1 MVLAAWGGNI
11 VFLRQTRARRLSCK
25 SNHRCELT
33 ANFSNPFL
41 AKPYRTFEFNNFDQI
56 KPNLWIQKFQ
66 PNQTTT
72 VACWPLLPSFETFAQ
87 VQRKTLPLLSQKR
100 RLRGSLSLKG
110 TVFWWP
116 SDVQGGGYIYY
127 HKVGNT
133 YNLILWNWGFSHN
146 QPSSYILTSS
156 FLLGTLSKIS

>member
-41 AKPYRTFEFNNFDQI
+41 AALPNPTKPNQTFEFNNF
-56 KPNLWIQKFQ
+56 KP
-66 PNQTTT
+66 
-72 VACWPLLPSFETFAQ
+72 PLLPADRCFPSFQTFAQ

-100 RLRGSLSLKG
+100 GSLSLKG
-110 TVFWWP
+110 TVFW
-116 SDVQGGGYIYY
+116 
-127 HKVGNT
+127 
-133 YNLILWNWGFSHN
+133 
-146 QPSSYILTSS
+146 
-156 FLLGTLSKIS
+156 